1 MKYSDYYTDNFYEK
15 SLEHYLCYRLLELQK
30 NDNFVDISSEHSP
43 VGEIPVDGMQ

>member
-1 MKYSDYYTDNFYEK
+1 MKYSDYYTDNCYEK